1 MKRIIF
7 ILTMI
12 IFILP
17 DLHSQNIL
25 DQLKK
30 YNLKKI
36 EYKAIK
42 KTRKQLKVPKDKNLS
57 AISYFLVG
65 TIKDYNQDTGTTSE
79 LLLNLE
85 LKYNQVTCFVYDD
98 SLNVLAEANTVSK
111 QVAPIFNPEICKR
124 HLYVKF
130 FKEIAPEYIMML
142 VFKSENLPSIL
153 YLYYKEN
160 NIYLAY
166 MSKDETKIIYYPL
179 SEVKNWRWFNPE
191 MRVNKKRS
199 WFRL

>member
-1 MKRIIF
+1 MKRIAF
-7 ILTMI
+7 ILTVI
-12 IFILP
+12 LFVLP

-42 KTRKQLKVPKDKNLS
+42 RTRKQLKIPKDKNLS

-65 TIKDYNQDTGTTSE
+65 TIKDYNQDTGRTSE

-85 LKYNQVTCFVYDD
+85 LKYKDVSSFVYDD
-98 SLNVLAEANTVSK
+98 SLNVLAVTNTASK
-111 QVAPIFNPEICKR
+111 QVLPNFNPDICKEY
-124 HLYVKF
+124 LYVKF

-142 VFKSENLPSIL
+142 IFKSDNLPSIL
-153 YLYYKEN
+153 YLYYKEK

-166 MSKDETKIIYYPL
+166 ISEDETKIISYPL
-179 SEVKNWRWFNPE
+179 NEVKDWRLFNPE
-191 MRVNKKRS
+191 MRINKKGQKI
-199 WFRL
+199 

>member
-1 MKRIIF
+1 MKRIAF
-7 ILTMI
+7 ILTVI
-12 IFILP
+12 LFVLP

-25 DQLKK
+25 DQFKK
-30 YNLKKI
+30 YNLKRI

-42 KTRKQLKVPKDKNLS
+42 RTRKQLKVPKDKNLS

-85 LKYNQVTCFVYDD
+85 LKYNQVSCFVYDD
-98 SLNVLAEANTVSK
+98 SLNVLALTNTASK
-111 QVAPIFNPEICKR
+111 QVLPNFNPDICKEY
-124 HLYVKF
+124 LYVKF

-153 YLYYKEN
+153 YLYYKEKN
-160 NIYLAY
+160 LYLAY
-166 MSKDETKIIYYPL
+166 MSEDETKIISYPL
-179 SEVKNWRWFNPE
+179 NEVKDWRLFNPE
-191 MRVNKKRS
+191 MRLNKKGQKI
-199 WFRL
+199 